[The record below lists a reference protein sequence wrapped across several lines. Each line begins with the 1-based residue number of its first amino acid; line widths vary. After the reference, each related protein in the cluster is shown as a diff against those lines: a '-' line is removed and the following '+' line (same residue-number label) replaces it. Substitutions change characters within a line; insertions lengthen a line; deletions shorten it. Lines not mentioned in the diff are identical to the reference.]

1 MPTPD
6 TDAALADDA
15 RFDDALK
22 RVSHEAGMLLGLEAV
37 RAEQAYH
44 RRRHTRHAYWLHG
57 SGTVAGLRVSLRADD
72 PAGDADRDMEVRIVV
87 SPGIAIDGL
96 GREANVDQPYGIDLR
111 AWLTARRSEPERW
124 AALIRDAHDPVDNTL
139 RLDVT
144 LRYRDVA
151 SGLQPVMADA
161 VNAGTD
167 PVQPARLTDAVLL
180 ELVPAGRADARG
192 PDNQF
197 AAHRQVPAWDAVAG
211 LFSDAE
217 RQSVT
222 DATGAERRRRELGAR
237 LLHALADDNQ
247 ALATRR
253 ATTTGAD
260 ELARTLLASLVIQL
274 SPPDAAADNAPGLVI
289 NPLRMALD
297 NLARPFVFS
306 ATALAHLLGD

>member
-1 MPTPD
+1 MSTPD

-22 RVSHEAGMLLGLEAV
+22 RVSHEPGMLLGLEAV

-57 SGTVAGLRVSLRADD
+57 SGTVAGLRVALRHDD
-72 PAGDADRDMEVRIVV
+72 PGSDADRDMEVRIVV

-96 GREANVDQPYGIDLR
+96 GREVSVDQPYGIDLR
-111 AWLTARRSEPERW
+111 AWLTVRRSEPERW
-124 AALIRDAHDPVDNTL
+124 AALVRDGLDITDNTL

-151 SGLQPVMADA
+151 SGLQPVMAEA

-167 PVQPARLTDAVLL
+167 PVQPARVADAVLL

-192 PDNQF
+192 PNHPF
-197 AAHRQVPAWDAVAG
+197 AAHRQVPAWDDVAG
-211 LFSDAE
+211 LFSAAE
-217 RQSVT
+217 QLSVT
-222 DATGAERRRRELGAR
+222 SATGAEQRRRELGAR
-237 LLHALADDNQ
+237 LLHALGDDNQ

-253 ATTTGAD
+253 ASTTGAD
-260 ELARTLLASLVIQL
+260 ELARTLLARLVIQL
-274 SPPDAAADNAPGLVI
+274 TPPDPVAGTPPGLVV

>member
-1 MPTPD
+1 MSTPD

-22 RVSHEAGMLLGLEAV
+22 RVSHAAGMLLGLEAV

-57 SGTVAGLRVSLRADD
+57 SGTVAGLRVSLRAED
-72 PAGDADRDMEVRIVV
+72 PAGDADRDMDLRIVV

-96 GREANVDQPYGIDLR
+96 GREVSVAEPYGIDLR
-111 AWLTARRSEPERW
+111 AWLTVRRSEPERW
-124 AALIRDAHDPVDNTL
+124 AALVRDAHDPVANTL

-151 SGLQPVMADA
+151 SGLQPVMAEA
-161 VNAGTD
+161 INAGTD
-167 PVQPARLTDAVLL
+167 PVQPARLADAVLL
-180 ELVPAGRADARG
+180 ELVPAGRVDARG
-192 PDNQF
+192 PQHQF
-197 AAHRQVPAWDAVAG
+197 AAHRQVPAWDDVAG

-217 RQSVT
+217 RLSVT

-253 ATTTGAD
+253 ASTTGAD
-260 ELARTLLASLVIQL
+260 ELARTLLARLVVQL
-274 SPPDAAADNAPGLVI
+274 NPPDPANDMAPGLVI
-289 NPLRMALD
+289 NPLRLALD